1 MTSLSLNKTEKKID
15 SLIKDLKI
23 KIQQPNGLTNQQMI
37 MLSVTMLLLSKN
49 MSKEKCK
56 EIIKEY
62 VNQIGMEKTYEVLK
76 QMECIVGKMV

>member
-1 MTSLSLNKTEKKID
+1 MIIEKKIN

-23 KIQQPNGLTNQQMI
+23 KIQQPNGLINQEMI

-56 EIIKEY
+56 EIIKDS
-62 VNQIGMEKTYEVLK
+62 VNQIGIEKTYEVLK
-76 QMECIVGKMV
+76 QIECVVGKMK